1 MRTREVGKGITFSSI
16 SCRHSSRIMYLL
28 ECVYVE
34 SLHVH
39 LGGSNPCRIIQIA
52 HPVDGTLFQVQGVFE
67 KTALI
72 RGRFEKKADMW
83 LWYLFC
89 ITCIRIFIFNI
100 CLY

>member
-1 MRTREVGKGITFSSI
+1 
-16 SCRHSSRIMYLL
+16 MYLL

-39 LGGSNPCRIIQIA
+39 FGGGNLCRIIQLLGIA
-52 HPVDGTLFQVQGVFE
+52 YPVEGTLFQVQGVFG
-67 KTALI
+67 KTTLI

-89 ITCIRIFIFNI
+89 KKCIKILKFNI
-100 CLY
+100 CCIKSDVINS